1 MCDCDYTCRA
11 CMKERK
17 CEPGKYIYIY
27 THITYLCFSSVLIQ
41 IDFVC
46 VHV

>member
-1 MCDCDYTCRA
+1 MCDCDYICRA

-17 CEPGKYIYIY
+17 CEPGKYIYI
-27 THITYLCFSSVLIQ
+27 HVTYLCFSSVLIQ